1 MNTTQSQGAPRTCRC
16 IETSVVALGVKP
28 EEGQGAPRTCKCIEI
43 SVRSS
48 CSFPSG
54 ASATGSSVRWHGR
67 VSGAGA
73 GTVGI
78 GCAVRGR
85 SGRCCTFDRDPPLED
100 PRNHAETPRRST
112 LLKSSHVQT
121 GLLCTWESADARS
134 TIRENRGILRKTRNR
149 PAGPPP
155 SHVQSARPT
164 GPGEGPR
171 RPGATWTGGRGWSQR
186 AEGPRRPGATVRPI
200 RAARACP
207 GDVPPER
214 DPGARRERTPSTRAC
229 APSAPV
235 RAAMTR

>member
-1 MNTTQSQGAPRTCRC
+1 M
-16 IETSVVALGVKP
+16 
-28 EEGQGAPRTCKCIEI
+28 
-43 SVRSS
+43 
-48 CSFPSG
+48 
-54 ASATGSSVRWHGR
+54 RWHGR
-67 VSGAGA
+67 VRGAGA

-149 PAGPPP
+149 PAGPSL

-164 GPGEGPR
+164 GPG
-171 RPGATWTGGRGWSQR
+171 
-186 AEGPRRPGATVRPI
+186 EGPRRPGATVRPI